1 MVHAH
6 LGRHWATRRVRWFEL
21 AAFVLAGLVPT
32 PVGAQLAVDQAEI
45 FLEPRA
51 VGRGIASINVSNEG
65 DSVAE
70 ATIYLSDWDRREDGE
85 NRFYPSGTLPR
96 SCGRLLR
103 VFPLSLR
110 LAPHTSQGVRVALDG
125 ADTLSAA
132 CWSIVF
138 VESGATPTGGGR
150 QLAYVTRLG
159 VKIYGLP
166 AGLAKDGMIDEL
178 AERGRQASSGKPAGD
193 AGGKRLDVTF
203 RNSGGLPLWVRGR
216 IEFRRLDNSVAA
228 TADVPEF
235 PVLPGARRTVAV
247 PAPKVRAGRYVALV
261 LLDYGGGGLAGG
273 HNPFEAPR
281 ARARRVVAGQP
292 PPAPRPSPSGA
303 GRRRR

>member
-1 MVHAH
+1 MVHADV
-6 LGRHWATRRVRWFEL
+6 GRHWATRRVRWFEL
-21 AAFVLAGLVPT
+21 AAFVLAGLAPRSA
-32 PVGAQLAVDQAEI
+32 GAQLAVDQAEI

-70 ATIYLSDWDRREDGE
+70 ARVYLSDWDRREDGE
-85 NRFYPSGTLPR
+85 HRFYPSGTLPQ
-96 SCGRLLR
+96 SCARVLR
-103 VFPLSLR
+103 VFPLSVR

-166 AGLAKDGMIDEL
+166 AGLAKNGMIDEL
-178 AERGRQASSGKPAGD
+178 AERGRQPSSGKPAGD

-247 PAPKVRAGRYVALV
+247 PAPKVRAGRYVALA
-261 LLDYGGGGLAGG
+261 LLDYGGADIAGAQI
-273 HNPFEAPR
+273 PFETP
-281 ARARRVVAGQP
+281 
-292 PPAPRPSPSGA
+292 
-303 GRRRR
+303 

>member
-1 MVHAH
+1 MVHADV
-6 LGRHWATRRVRWFEL
+6 GRHWATRRVRWFEL
-21 AAFVLAGLVPT
+21 AAFVLAGLAPRSAS
-32 PVGAQLAVDQAEI
+32 AQLAVDQAEI

-70 ATIYLSDWDRREDGE
+70 ARVYLSDWDRREDGE
-85 NRFYPSGTLPR
+85 HRFYPSGTLPR
-96 SCGRLLR
+96 SCARVLR
-103 VFPLSLR
+103 VFPLSVR

-178 AERGRQASSGKPAGD
+178 AERGRQPSSGKPAGD

-261 LLDYGGGGLAGG
+261 LLDYGGADIAGAQI
-273 HNPFEAPR
+273 PFETP
-281 ARARRVVAGQP
+281 
-292 PPAPRPSPSGA
+292 
-303 GRRRR
+303 

>member
-6 LGRHWATRRVRWFEL
+6 VGRHWATRRVLWFGL
-21 AAFVLAGLVPT
+21 AASVLAGLVPA
-32 PVGAQLAVDQAEI
+32 PAGAQLAVDQAEI
-45 FLEPRA
+45 FLEPRT
-51 VGRGIASINVSNEG
+51 VGRGITSTNVSNEG
-65 DSVAE
+65 DSGAA
-70 ATIYLSDWDRREDGE
+70 ATVYLSDWDRREDGE
-85 NRFYPSGTLPR
+85 HRFYPSGTLPR

-103 VFPLSLR
+103 VFPLSVR

-178 AERGRQASSGKPAGD
+178 AERGRQPSSGKPAGD
-193 AGGKRLDVTF
+193 TGGKRLDVTF

-228 TADVPEF
+228 TADVPEL

-247 PAPKVRAGRYVALV
+247 PVPPLRAGRYVALP
-261 LLDYGGGGLAGG
+261 LLASGGAG
-273 HNPFEAPR
+273 
-281 ARARRVVAGQP
+281 VAGP
-292 PPAPRPSPSGA
+292 HAPCSRPCGGP
-303 GRRRR
+303 R

>member
-1 MVHAH
+1 MVHADV
-6 LGRHWATRRVRWFEL
+6 GRHWATRRVRWFEL
-21 AAFVLAGLVPT
+21 AAFVLAGLAPRSAS
-32 PVGAQLAVDQAEI
+32 AQLAVDQAEI

-51 VGRGIASINVSNEG
+51 VGRRIASINVSNEG

-70 ATIYLSDWDRREDGE
+70 AKVYLSDWDRREDGE
-85 NRFYPSGTLPR
+85 HRFYPSGTLPQ
-96 SCGRLLR
+96 SCGRVLR
-103 VFPLSLR
+103 VFPLSVR

-138 VESGATPTGGGR
+138 VESGAAPTGRGR

-178 AERGRQASSGKPAGD
+178 VERRRRPGSGKSAAD
-193 AGGKRLDVTF
+193 SGGQRFEVTF

-216 IEFRRLDNSVAA
+216 VEFRRLDNSEAA
-228 TADVPEF
+228 TADMPDF
-235 PVLPGARRTVAV
+235 SVLPGARRTVVV
-247 PAPKVRAGRYVALV
+247 PGAMMRAGR
-261 LLDYGGGGLAGG
+261 
-273 HNPFEAPR
+273 
-281 ARARRVVAGQP
+281 
-292 PPAPRPSPSGA
+292 SGA
-303 GRRRR
+303 PAALD

>member
-21 AAFVLAGLVPT
+21 AAFVLAGLAPT
-32 PVGAQLAVDQAEI
+32 PAGAQLAVDQAEI
-45 FLEPRA
+45 FLEPRT

-70 ATIYLSDWDRREDGE
+70 ARVYLSDWDRREDGE
-85 NRFYPSGTLPR
+85 HRFYPNGTLPR
-96 SCGRLLR
+96 SCARVLR
-103 VFPLSLR
+103 VFPLSVR

-193 AGGKRLDVTF
+193 PGGKRLDVTF

-228 TADVPEF
+228 TADVSEF

-247 PAPKVRAGRYVALV
+247 PAPKLRAGRYVALA
-261 LLDYGGGGLAGG
+261 LLDYGGADIAGAQI
-273 HNPFEAPR
+273 PFETP
-281 ARARRVVAGQP
+281 
-292 PPAPRPSPSGA
+292 
-303 GRRRR
+303 

>member
-32 PVGAQLAVDQAEI
+32 PAGAQLAVDQAEI

-70 ATIYLSDWDRREDGE
+70 ATVYLSDWDRREDGE
-85 NRFYPSGTLPR
+85 HRFYPSGTLPR
-96 SCGRLLR
+96 SCGRVLR
-103 VFPLSLR
+103 VFPLSVR

-125 ADTLSAA
+125 ADTLGAA
-132 CWSIVF
+132 CWSMVF
-138 VESGATPTGGGR
+138 GESGATPTGGGR

-166 AGLAKDGMIDEL
+166 AGLAKDGTIDEL

-216 IEFRRLDNSVAA
+216 IEFR
-228 TADVPEF
+228 
-235 PVLPGARRTVAV
+235 
-247 PAPKVRAGRYVALV
+247 
-261 LLDYGGGGLAGG
+261 
-273 HNPFEAPR
+273 HI
-281 ARARRVVAGQP
+281 
-292 PPAPRPSPSGA
+292 
-303 GRRRR
+303 GRRGDGVIQAPELDATP

>member
-1 MVHAH
+1 MVHADV
-6 LGRHWATRRVRWFEL
+6 GRHWATRRVRWFEL
-21 AAFVLAGLVPT
+21 AAFVLAGLAPRSAS
-32 PVGAQLAVDQAEI
+32 AQLAVDQAEI

-70 ATIYLSDWDRREDGE
+70 ARVYLSDWDRREDGE
-85 NRFYPSGTLPR
+85 HRFYPSGTLPR
-96 SCGRLLR
+96 SCARVLR
-103 VFPLSLR
+103 VFPLSVR

-166 AGLAKDGMIDEL
+166 AGLAKDGTIDEL

-247 PAPKVRAGRYVALV
+247 PAPKLRAGRYVALA
-261 LLDYGGGGLAGG
+261 LLDYGGADIAGAQT
-273 HNPFEAPR
+273 PFETP
-281 ARARRVVAGQP
+281 
-292 PPAPRPSPSGA
+292 
-303 GRRRR
+303 